1 MEIVF
6 ECGGVTG
13 HRLFEDLRLFAFVQH
28 FGEQPEVVPLGF
40 RVFGQGEEMAA
51 DQQWLITLAFGQLEV
66 AAMTFE
72 GAFGQMLAAL
82 AVDEAARVIVVFEVG
97 QGVATVFAF
106 QGQARFFEVVVATG
120 GAAGAGFQAQVEA
133 LDNRVAGDHAGVLL
147 IGHRGQF
154 REHRLVIAENELV
167 RVGAVLEVEV
177 NAFFLAQ
184 ALDEVQIRLV
194 VLHAVDAFR
203 IDRTG
208 LEFVG
213 VALDA
218 VLFQHHADDFRHAEV
233 LEDALVDAVREVS
246 QLRAQRHRITGQ
258 AFARVTL
265 RGAVDLAMDAAAVRR
280 QLQEGHYSS
289 MIRGAWVDSYL
300 QTQELLGLKEGQ
312 GVSSEDEADYKA
324 FEARLQEQMAN
335 YRKTMATDEDRSEFA
350 LFEKYHDTYMQIQ
363 DAVLDLHK
371 RNLEAD
377 AIKLFNEKLTP
388 AWYTG
393 RMKLNDIIGENKVV
407 ADTAMANIDDAV
419 ATAKVS
425 MVISLLVAVL
435 AAGLCGLL
443 LMRAIMAPMN
453 RIVTIL
459 DIMRTGDLSSRLNLD
474 RKDEFGAVET
484 GFNDM
489 MTELTSL
496 VSQAQRSSVQVTT
509 SVTEIAAT
517 SKQQQATATE
527 TAATTTEIGATS
539 REIAATSRDLV
550 RTMTEVS
557 TAADQAS
564 VLAGSGQQGLARMED
579 TMHSVMGAA
588 DLVNAKLAILN
599 EKAGNINQVV
609 VTIVKV
615 ADQTNLLSLNAAIE
629 AEKAGEYGR
638 GFAVVATEV
647 RRLADQTAVAT
658 YDIEQMVREIQSA
671 VSAGVMGMDKF
682 SEEVRRGMSE
692 VQQVGEQLS
701 QIIHQVQALAPRVL
715 MVNEGMQAQATG
727 AEQINHA
734 LVQLGDAS
742 SQTVESLRQ
751 ASFAIDELSQVA
763 VGLRSGVS
771 RFKV

>member
-1 MEIVF
+1 VKNW
-6 ECGGVTG
+6 T
-13 HRLFEDLRLFAFVQH
+13 LRQRILASFAVII
-28 FGEQPEVVPLGF
+28 
-40 RVFGQGEEMAA
+40 A
-51 DQQWLITLAFGQLEV
+51 I
-66 AAMTFE
+66 
-72 GAFGQMLAAL
+72 MLL
-82 AVDEAARVIVVFEVG
+82 M
-97 QGVATVFAF
+97 
-106 QGQARFFEVVVATG
+106 VVVSYSRLLKI
-120 GAAGAGFQAQVEA
+120 EA
-133 LDNRVAGDHAGVLL
+133 SENSVRDDAIPGVY
-147 IGHRGQF
+147 
-154 REHRLVIAENELV
+154 
-167 RVGAVLEVEV
+167 
-177 NAFFLAQ
+177 
-184 ALDEVQIRLV
+184 
-194 VLHAVDAFR
+194 
-203 IDRTG
+203 
-208 LEFVG
+208 
-213 VALDA
+213 
-218 VLFQHHADDFRHAEV
+218 
-233 LEDALVDAVREVS
+233 
-246 QLRAQRHRITGQ
+246 
-258 AFARVTL
+258 
-265 RGAVDLAMDAAAVRR
+265 
-280 QLQEGHYSS
+280 YSS

-312 GVSSEDEADYKA
+312 GISSEDAADYKA
-324 FEARLQEQMAN
+324 FESRLQEQMAN
-335 YRKTMATDEDRSEFA
+335 YRGTVVTDEDKLEFA
-350 LFEKYHDTYMQIQ
+350 AFEKYHDAYLKIQ

-377 AIKLFNEKLTP
+377 AVKLFHEQLTP
-388 AWYTG
+388 TWYSG
-393 RMKLNDIIGENKVV
+393 RMKLNDIIGENKKV
-407 ADTAMANIDDAV
+407 ADKAMANIDEAV
-419 ATAKVS
+419 AAAKVS
-425 MVISLLVAVL
+425 MFVSLLVAVL
-435 AAGLCGLL
+435 AAGFCGLL

-453 RIVTIL
+453 RIVQIL

-682 SEEVRRGMSE
+682 SEEVRRGMAE

>member
-1 MEIVF
+1 MKNW
-6 ECGGVTG
+6 T
-13 HRLFEDLRLFAFVQH
+13 LRQRILASFAVII
-28 FGEQPEVVPLGF
+28 
-40 RVFGQGEEMAA
+40 A
-51 DQQWLITLAFGQLEV
+51 I
-66 AAMTFE
+66 
-72 GAFGQMLAAL
+72 MLL
-82 AVDEAARVIVVFEVG
+82 M
-97 QGVATVFAF
+97 
-106 QGQARFFEVVVATG
+106 VVASYSRLLSIQTS
-120 GAAGAGFQAQVEA
+120 AETVRT
-133 LDNRVAGDHAGVLL
+133 DSIPGVY
-147 IGHRGQF
+147 
-154 REHRLVIAENELV
+154 
-167 RVGAVLEVEV
+167 
-177 NAFFLAQ
+177 
-184 ALDEVQIRLV
+184 
-194 VLHAVDAFR
+194 
-203 IDRTG
+203 
-208 LEFVG
+208 
-213 VALDA
+213 
-218 VLFQHHADDFRHAEV
+218 
-233 LEDALVDAVREVS
+233 
-246 QLRAQRHRITGQ
+246 
-258 AFARVTL
+258 
-265 RGAVDLAMDAAAVRR
+265 
-280 QLQEGHYSS
+280 YSS
-289 MIRGAWVDSYL
+289 MVRSAWVDSFVLTL
-300 QTQELLGLKEGQ
+300 QLVGSSNQRDLT
-312 GVSSEDEADYKA
+312 SEDRKLYASYE
-324 FEARLQEQMAN
+324 ERLNRELEN
-335 YRKTMATDEDRSEFA
+335 YRGTIFDNQDRAEFNEFERLHQVFGKTLAQVLQLYENKEFA
-350 LFEKYHDTYMQIQ
+350 QAETLVSEQLAPVWASGRKQLNTLIDSNRSSATTASENISQ
-363 DAVLDLHK
+363 AV
-371 RNLEAD
+371 
-377 AIKLFNEKLTP
+377 
-388 AWYTG
+388 
-393 RMKLNDIIGENKVV
+393 
-407 ADTAMANIDDAV
+407 TA
-419 ATAKVS
+419 AKVS
-425 MVISLLVAVL
+425 MLISLAIAVL
-435 AAGLCGLL
+435 AAALCGFLL
-443 LMRAIMAPMN
+443 LQAIMSPMK
-453 RIVTIL
+453 RIVAIL
-459 DIMRTGDLSSRLNLD
+459 EVMRSGDLSSRLNLE

-489 MTELTSL
+489 MTELTAL

-550 RTMTEVS
+550 RTMTEVTS
-557 TAADQAS
+557 AADQAS
-564 VLAGSGQQGLARMED
+564 ILAGSGQQGLARMEE

-682 SEEVRRGMSE
+682 SEEVRRGMFE
-692 VQQVGEQLS
+692 VTQVGEQLS

-727 AEQINHA
+727 AEQINLA

>member
-1 MEIVF
+1 MKNW
-6 ECGGVTG
+6 T
-13 HRLFEDLRLFAFVQH
+13 LRQRILASFAVII
-28 FGEQPEVVPLGF
+28 
-40 RVFGQGEEMAA
+40 A
-51 DQQWLITLAFGQLEV
+51 I
-66 AAMTFE
+66 
-72 GAFGQMLAAL
+72 MLL
-82 AVDEAARVIVVFEVG
+82 M
-97 QGVATVFAF
+97 
-106 QGQARFFEVVVATG
+106 VVVSYSRLLKI
-120 GAAGAGFQAQVEA
+120 EA
-133 LDNRVAGDHAGVLL
+133 SENSVRDVAIPGVY
-147 IGHRGQF
+147 
-154 REHRLVIAENELV
+154 
-167 RVGAVLEVEV
+167 
-177 NAFFLAQ
+177 
-184 ALDEVQIRLV
+184 
-194 VLHAVDAFR
+194 
-203 IDRTG
+203 
-208 LEFVG
+208 
-213 VALDA
+213 
-218 VLFQHHADDFRHAEV
+218 
-233 LEDALVDAVREVS
+233 
-246 QLRAQRHRITGQ
+246 
-258 AFARVTL
+258 
-265 RGAVDLAMDAAAVRR
+265 
-280 QLQEGHYSS
+280 YSS

-312 GVSSEDEADYKA
+312 GISSEDAADYKA
-324 FEARLQEQMAN
+324 FESRLQEQMAN
-335 YRKTMATDEDRSEFA
+335 YRGTVVTDEDKLEFA
-350 LFEKYHDTYMQIQ
+350 AFEKYHDAYLKIQ

-377 AIKLFNEKLTP
+377 AVKLFHEQLTP
-388 AWYTG
+388 TWYSG
-393 RMKLNDIIGENKVV
+393 RMKLNDIIGENKKV
-407 ADTAMANIDDAV
+407 ADKAMANIDEAV
-419 ATAKVS
+419 AAAKVS
-425 MVISLLVAVL
+425 MFVSLLVAVL
-435 AAGLCGLL
+435 AAGFCGLL

-453 RIVTIL
+453 RIVQIL

-682 SEEVRRGMSE
+682 SEEVRRGMAE

>member
-1 MEIVF
+1 MKNWTLRQRILASFAVIIAIMLLM
-6 ECGGVTG
+6 VVVSYS
-13 HRLFEDLRLFAFVQH
+13 RLLKIEA
-28 FGEQPEVVPLGF
+28 GEQSV
-40 RVFGQGEEMAA
+40 
-51 DQQWLITLAFGQLEV
+51 
-66 AAMTFE
+66 
-72 GAFGQMLAAL
+72 
-82 AVDEAARVIVVFEVG
+82 
-97 QGVATVFAF
+97 
-106 QGQARFFEVVVATG
+106 
-120 GAAGAGFQAQVEA
+120 
-133 LDNRVAGDHAGVLL
+133 
-147 IGHRGQF
+147 
-154 REHRLVIAENELV
+154 RE
-167 RVGAVLEVEV
+167 
-177 NAFFLAQ
+177 
-184 ALDEVQIRLV
+184 
-194 VLHAVDAFR
+194 
-203 IDRTG
+203 
-208 LEFVG
+208 
-213 VALDA
+213 DA
-218 VLFQHHADDFRHAEV
+218 VPGV
-233 LEDALVDAVREVS
+233 Y
-246 QLRAQRHRITGQ
+246 
-258 AFARVTL
+258 
-265 RGAVDLAMDAAAVRR
+265 
-280 QLQEGHYSS
+280 YSS
-289 MIRGAWVDSYL
+289 MIRSAWVDSYL
-300 QTQELLGLKEGQ
+300 QTQELLGLKKGEGI
-312 GVSSEDEADYKA
+312 SAEDAADFKA
-324 FEARLQEQMAN
+324 FEARLEEQMGN
-335 YRKTMATDEDRSEFA
+335 YQGTVTTDEDKSEFA
-350 LFEKYHDTYMQIQ
+350 LFKQDVLNYNKIQ
-363 DAVLDLHK
+363 AQVLDLHQ
-371 RNLEAD
+371 RNLDDEAT
-377 AIKLFNEKLTP
+377 KLFTEQLTP
-388 AWYTG
+388 AWTAG
-393 RMKLNDIIGENKVV
+393 RMKLNDIIRENKAV
-407 ADTAMANIDDAV
+407 ADEAMNNIDDAV
-419 ATAKVS
+419 AAAKVS
-425 MVISLLVAVL
+425 MGVSLLVAVL
-435 AAGLCGLL
+435 AAAACGLL

-453 RIVTIL
+453 LIVRIL
-459 DIMRTGDLSSRLNLD
+459 DIMRTGDLSTRLNLD

-489 MTELTSL
+489 MTELTAL

>member
-1 MEIVF
+1 VKNW
-6 ECGGVTG
+6 T
-13 HRLFEDLRLFAFVQH
+13 LRQRILASFAVII
-28 FGEQPEVVPLGF
+28 
-40 RVFGQGEEMAA
+40 A
-51 DQQWLITLAFGQLEV
+51 I
-66 AAMTFE
+66 
-72 GAFGQMLAAL
+72 MLL
-82 AVDEAARVIVVFEVG
+82 M
-97 QGVATVFAF
+97 
-106 QGQARFFEVVVATG
+106 VVVSYSRLLKIESS
-120 GAAGAGFQAQVEA
+120 EA
-133 LDNRVAGDHAGVLL
+133 S
-147 IGHRGQF
+147 
-154 REHRLVIAENELV
+154 V
-167 RVGAVLEVEV
+167 R
-177 NAFFLAQ
+177 
-184 ALDEVQIRLV
+184 D
-194 VLHAVDAFR
+194 
-203 IDRTG
+203 
-208 LEFVG
+208 
-213 VALDA
+213 
-218 VLFQHHADDFRHAEV
+218 
-233 LEDALVDAVREVS
+233 DALPG
-246 QLRAQRHRITGQ
+246 LY
-258 AFARVTL
+258 
-265 RGAVDLAMDAAAVRR
+265 
-280 QLQEGHYSS
+280 YSS
-289 MIRGAWVDSYL
+289 MVRSAWVDTYL
-300 QTQELLGLKEGQ
+300 QTQEMLGLKEGQ
-312 GVSSEDEADYKA
+312 GFSAEEAEK
-324 FEARLQEQMAN
+324 FKTFQARLQEQMTR
-335 YRKTMATDEDRSEFA
+335 YQETVTTEEDKVEYA
-350 LFEKYHDTYMQIQ
+350 VFEKLHENYHKVL
-363 DAVLDLHK
+363 ASVLDLHK
-371 RNLEAD
+371 RNQEVE
-377 AIKLFNEKLTP
+377 AIKMFNEQLTP
-388 AWYTG
+388 AWTAG
-393 RMKLNDIIGENKVV
+393 RMKLNDIIRENKAV
-407 ADTAMANIDDAV
+407 ADVDVANIDDAV
-419 ATAKVS
+419 LTAKTI
-425 MVISLLVAVL
+425 MGISLLVAIL

-453 RIVTIL
+453 RIVQIL
-459 DIMRTGDLSSRLNLD
+459 EIMRTGDLSGRLNLE

-489 MTELTSL
+489 MAELTSL

>member
-1 MEIVF
+1 VKNWTLRQRILASFAVIIAIMLLMV
-6 ECGGVTG
+6 VVSYS
-13 HRLFEDLRLFAFVQH
+13 RLLKIE
-28 FGEQPEVVPLGF
+28 
-40 RVFGQGEEMAA
+40 
-51 DQQWLITLAFGQLEV
+51 TSEV
-66 AAMTFE
+66 A
-72 GAFGQMLAAL
+72 
-82 AVDEAARVIVVFEVG
+82 
-97 QGVATVFAF
+97 
-106 QGQARFFEVVVATG
+106 
-120 GAAGAGFQAQVEA
+120 
-133 LDNRVAGDHAGVLL
+133 
-147 IGHRGQF
+147 
-154 REHRLVIAENELV
+154 V
-167 RVGAVLEVEV
+167 R
-177 NAFFLAQ
+177 
-184 ALDEVQIRLV
+184 D
-194 VLHAVDAFR
+194 
-203 IDRTG
+203 
-208 LEFVG
+208 
-213 VALDA
+213 DA
-218 VLFQHHADDFRHAEV
+218 VPGVYL
-233 LEDALVDAVREVS
+233 
-246 QLRAQRHRITGQ
+246 
-258 AFARVTL
+258 
-265 RGAVDLAMDAAAVRR
+265 
-280 QLQEGHYSS
+280 SS
-289 MIRGAWVDSYL
+289 MIRSAWVDSYL
-300 QTQELLGLKEGQ
+300 QTLELLGLRENKQ
-312 GVSSEDEADYKA
+312 LSDADRAEFKS
-324 FEARLQEQMAN
+324 FEARILQQMDN
-335 YRKTMATDEDRSEFA
+335 YEKTIAGGDDRSEFDK
-350 LFEKYHDTYMQIQ
+350 FETLHQAYNKSLST
-363 DAVLDLHK
+363 VLDSLQRGDLAAARK
-371 RNLEAD
+371 EFD
-377 AIKLFNEKLTP
+377 TQLTP
-388 AWYTG
+388 TWTAG
-393 RMKLNDIIGENKVV
+393 RMKLNDIITENKNV
-407 ADTAMANIDDAV
+407 ADRATNAIDDAV
-419 ATAKVS
+419 SAAKISMFVS
-425 MVISLLVAVL
+425 LVVAIL

-443 LMRAIMAPMN
+443 LMRAIMAPMQ
-453 RIVTIL
+453 RIVDIL
-459 DIMRTGDLSSRLNLD
+459 ETMRDGDLSKRLNLE

-489 MTELTSL
+489 MTELTAL

-539 REIAATSRDLV
+539 REIAATSKDLV

-564 VLAGSGQQGLARMED
+564 VAAGSGQQGLARMEE

-682 SEEVRRGMSE
+682 SEEVRRGMFE

>member
-1 MEIVF
+1 VKN
-6 ECGGVTG
+6 
-13 HRLFEDLRLFAFVQH
+13 
-28 FGEQPEVVPLGF
+28 
-40 RVFGQGEEMAA
+40 
-51 DQQWLITLAFGQLEV
+51 W
-66 AAMTFE
+66 
-72 GAFGQMLAAL
+72 
-82 AVDEAARVIVVFEVG
+82 
-97 QGVATVFAF
+97 
-106 QGQARFFEVVVATG
+106 
-120 GAAGAGFQAQVEA
+120 
-133 LDNRVAGDHAGVLL
+133 
-147 IGHRGQF
+147 
-154 REHRLVIAENELV
+154 
-167 RVGAVLEVEV
+167 
-177 NAFFLAQ
+177 
-184 ALDEVQIRLV
+184 
-194 VLHAVDAFR
+194 
-203 IDRTG
+203 
-208 LEFVG
+208 
-213 VALDA
+213 
-218 VLFQHHADDFRHAEV
+218 
-233 LEDALVDAVREVS
+233 
-246 QLRAQRHRITGQ
+246 
-258 AFARVTL
+258 TL
-265 RGAVDLAMDAAAVRR
+265 RQRILASFAVIIAIMLLMVMVSFSSLLKIESSEETVRTDAAPGVY
-280 QLQEGHYSS
+280 YSS
-289 MIRGAWVDSYL
+289 MIRSAWVDSYVL
-300 QTQELLGLKEGQ
+300 TQRIVGLSEHRDMTAADLEL
-312 GVSSEDEADYKA
+312 YKSY
-324 FEARLQEQMAN
+324 EARLEAEMEN
-335 YRKTMATDEDRSEFA
+335 YRKTIFDAGDQADYDAFEVRHKAFNQVLNKVVDLYQHKQYEQARVA
-350 LFEKYHDTYMQIQ
+350 LEQ
-363 DAVLDLHK
+363 
-371 RNLEAD
+371 E
-377 AIKLFNEKLTP
+377 LTP
-388 AWYTG
+388 AWGDG
-393 RMKLNDIIGENKVV
+393 RKQLNVV
-407 ADTAMANIDDAV
+407 IDRNRDQTAGATEAIRQAV
-419 ATAKVS
+419 TAAKIS
-425 MVISLLVAVL
+425 MGLSLLVAIL

-443 LMRAIMAPMN
+443 LMRAITAPMS
-453 RIVTIL
+453 RIVQIL
-459 DIMRTGDLSSRLNLD
+459 EIMRTGDLSSRLNLD
-474 RKDEFGAVET
+474 RKDEFGAVQT

-489 MTELTSL
+489 MTDLTSL

-763 VGLRSGVS
+763 VGLRGGVS

>member
-1 MEIVF
+1 MKNW
-6 ECGGVTG
+6 T
-13 HRLFEDLRLFAFVQH
+13 LRQRILASFAVII
-28 FGEQPEVVPLGF
+28 
-40 RVFGQGEEMAA
+40 A
-51 DQQWLITLAFGQLEV
+51 I
-66 AAMTFE
+66 
-72 GAFGQMLAAL
+72 MLL
-82 AVDEAARVIVVFEVG
+82 M
-97 QGVATVFAF
+97 
-106 QGQARFFEVVVATG
+106 VVVSYSRLLKI
-120 GAAGAGFQAQVEA
+120 EA
-133 LDNRVAGDHAGVLL
+133 SESSVRDDAIPGVY
-147 IGHRGQF
+147 
-154 REHRLVIAENELV
+154 
-167 RVGAVLEVEV
+167 
-177 NAFFLAQ
+177 
-184 ALDEVQIRLV
+184 
-194 VLHAVDAFR
+194 
-203 IDRTG
+203 
-208 LEFVG
+208 
-213 VALDA
+213 
-218 VLFQHHADDFRHAEV
+218 
-233 LEDALVDAVREVS
+233 
-246 QLRAQRHRITGQ
+246 
-258 AFARVTL
+258 
-265 RGAVDLAMDAAAVRR
+265 
-280 QLQEGHYSS
+280 YSS

-312 GVSSEDEADYKA
+312 GISSEDVADYKA
-324 FEARLQEQMAN
+324 FENRLQEQMAS
-335 YRKTMATDEDRSEFA
+335 YRSTITTDEDRIEFA
-350 LFEKYHDTYMQIQ
+350 AFEKDHDAYMQIQ
-363 DAVLDLHK
+363 DQVLDLHK
-371 RNLEAD
+371 RNLEVEAV
-377 AIKLFNEKLTP
+377 KLFSEKLTP

-393 RMKLNDIIGENKVV
+393 RMKLNDIIGENKKV
-407 ADTAMANIDDAV
+407 ADQAMANIDEAV
-419 ATAKVS
+419 AAAKIS
-425 MVISLLVAVL
+425 MFVSLLVAVL
-435 AAGLCGLL
+435 AAGACGLL

-453 RIVTIL
+453 RIVQIL
-459 DIMRTGDLSSRLNLD
+459 DIMRTGDLSSRLNLE

-489 MTELTSL
+489 MTELTAL

-647 RRLADQTAVAT
+647 RRLADRTAVAT

-682 SEEVRRGMSE
+682 SEEVRRGMAE

>member
-1 MEIVF
+1 MKNW
-6 ECGGVTG
+6 T
-13 HRLFEDLRLFAFVQH
+13 LRQRILASFAVIIAIM
-28 FGEQPEVVPLGF
+28 LL
-40 RVFGQGEEMAA
+40 M
-51 DQQWLITLAFGQLEV
+51 IV
-66 AAMTFE
+66 AAYS
-72 GAFGQMLAAL
+72 
-82 AVDEAARVIVVFEVG
+82 
-97 QGVATVFAF
+97 
-106 QGQARFFEVVVATG
+106 
-120 GAAGAGFQAQVEA
+120 
-133 LDNRVAGDHAGVLL
+133 
-147 IGHRGQF
+147 
-154 REHRLVIAENELV
+154 RLVSIESSEDKV
-167 RVGAVLEVEV
+167 RT
-177 NAFFLAQ
+177 
-184 ALDEVQIRLV
+184 DSIP
-194 VLHAVDAFR
+194 
-203 IDRTG
+203 G
-208 LEFVG
+208 LY
-213 VALDA
+213 
-218 VLFQHHADDFRHAEV
+218 
-233 LEDALVDAVREVS
+233 
-246 QLRAQRHRITGQ
+246 
-258 AFARVTL
+258 
-265 RGAVDLAMDAAAVRR
+265 
-280 QLQEGHYSS
+280 YSS
-289 MIRGAWVDSYL
+289 MIRSAWVDSYV
-300 QTQELLGLKEGQ
+300 QTLHLMNDVTGRPLTKEEKDLYA
-312 GVSSEDEADYKA
+312 SY
-324 FEARLQEQMAN
+324 EARLEKELAG
-335 YRKTMATDEDRSEFA
+335 YRSTISDGTDESEYEAFLVRHKAYDASLDTVVA
-350 LFEKYHDTYMQIQ
+350 LFEKNDMDQARRLLVEQ
-363 DAVLDLHK
+363 
-371 RNLEAD
+371 
-377 AIKLFNEKLTP
+377 LTP
-388 AWYTG
+388 AWNAG
-393 RMKLNDIIGENKVV
+393 RQQLNKMIEDNQNAAIHASN
-407 ADTAMANIDDAV
+407 NISD
-419 ATAKVS
+419 
-425 MVISLLVAVL
+425 AVL
-435 AAGLCGLL
+435 AAKASMLVSLLIAVIAASVCGFLL
-443 LMRAIMAPMN
+443 LRAIMSPMQ
-453 RIVTIL
+453 RIVSIL
-459 DIMRTGDLSSRLNLD
+459 DVMRSGDLSKRLDLE

-489 MTELTSL
+489 MAELTAL

-550 RTMTEVS
+550 RTMTEVTS
-557 TAADQAS
+557 AADQAS
-564 VLAGSGQQGLARMED
+564 ILAGSGQQGLARMED
-579 TMHSVMGAA
+579 TMHQVMGAA

>member
-1 MEIVF
+1 MKNW
-6 ECGGVTG
+6 T
-13 HRLFEDLRLFAFVQH
+13 LRQRILASFAVII
-28 FGEQPEVVPLGF
+28 
-40 RVFGQGEEMAA
+40 A
-51 DQQWLITLAFGQLEV
+51 I
-66 AAMTFE
+66 
-72 GAFGQMLAAL
+72 MLL
-82 AVDEAARVIVVFEVG
+82 M
-97 QGVATVFAF
+97 
-106 QGQARFFEVVVATG
+106 VVVSYSRLLKI
-120 GAAGAGFQAQVEA
+120 EA
-133 LDNRVAGDHAGVLL
+133 SQEA
-147 IGHRGQF
+147 
-154 REHRLVIAENELV
+154 V
-167 RVGAVLEVEV
+167 R
-177 NAFFLAQ
+177 
-184 ALDEVQIRLV
+184 D
-194 VLHAVDAFR
+194 
-203 IDRTG
+203 
-208 LEFVG
+208 
-213 VALDA
+213 DA
-218 VLFQHHADDFRHAEV
+218 VPGVYL
-233 LEDALVDAVREVS
+233 
-246 QLRAQRHRITGQ
+246 
-258 AFARVTL
+258 
-265 RGAVDLAMDAAAVRR
+265 
-280 QLQEGHYSS
+280 SS
-289 MIRGAWVDSYL
+289 MIRSAWVDSYL
-300 QTQELLGLKEGQ
+300 HTIDIVGLRDDKTLNNT
-312 GVSSEDEADYKA
+312 DKTDYKA
-324 FEARLQEQMAN
+324 FEARIEQQMAN
-335 YRKTMATDEDRSEFA
+335 YEKTIHGQADRMEFDNFKA
-350 LFEKYHDTYMQIQ
+350 AHLTYNK
-363 DAVLDLHK
+363 VLSQVLE
-371 RNLEAD
+371 RVEAD
-377 AIKLFNEKLTP
+377 DLPGARTLLEEQLTP
-388 AWYTG
+388 IWTEG
-393 RMKLNDIIGENKVV
+393 RMKLNDIITENKSVSDR
-407 ADTAMANIDDAV
+407 ATAAIDESV
-419 ATAKVS
+419 LSAKVS
-425 MVISLLVAVL
+425 MAVSLIIAIL

-443 LMRAIMAPMN
+443 LMRAIMAPMQ
-453 RIVTIL
+453 RIVDIL
-459 DIMRTGDLSSRLNLD
+459 GTMRDGDLSKRLNLE

-489 MTELTSL
+489 MTELTAL

-539 REIAATSRDLV
+539 REIAATSKDLV

-564 VLAGSGQQGLARMED
+564 VAAGSGQQGLARMEE

-682 SEEVRRGMSE
+682 SEEVRRGMFE
-692 VQQVGEQLS
+692 VTQVGEQLS

-727 AEQINHA
+727 AEQINQA

>member
-1 MEIVF
+1 MKNW
-6 ECGGVTG
+6 T
-13 HRLFEDLRLFAFVQH
+13 LRQRILASFAVII
-28 FGEQPEVVPLGF
+28 
-40 RVFGQGEEMAA
+40 A
-51 DQQWLITLAFGQLEV
+51 I
-66 AAMTFE
+66 
-72 GAFGQMLAAL
+72 MLL
-82 AVDEAARVIVVFEVG
+82 M
-97 QGVATVFAF
+97 
-106 QGQARFFEVVVATG
+106 VVASYSRLLSIESSEET
-120 GAAGAGFQAQVEA
+120 VRT
-133 LDNRVAGDHAGVLL
+133 DSIPGVY
-147 IGHRGQF
+147 
-154 REHRLVIAENELV
+154 
-167 RVGAVLEVEV
+167 
-177 NAFFLAQ
+177 
-184 ALDEVQIRLV
+184 
-194 VLHAVDAFR
+194 
-203 IDRTG
+203 
-208 LEFVG
+208 
-213 VALDA
+213 
-218 VLFQHHADDFRHAEV
+218 
-233 LEDALVDAVREVS
+233 
-246 QLRAQRHRITGQ
+246 
-258 AFARVTL
+258 
-265 RGAVDLAMDAAAVRR
+265 
-280 QLQEGHYSS
+280 YSS
-289 MIRGAWVDSYL
+289 MVRSAWVDSYVLTL
-300 QTQELLGLKEGQ
+300 QLVGSATQRDLTSEDRKLYASYEDRMNQEL
-312 GVSSEDEADYKA
+312 D
-324 FEARLQEQMAN
+324 N
-335 YRKTMATDEDRSEFA
+335 YRTTIFDDQDRAEFDEFERIHGEYTKALSGVLQFYEDKKTE
-350 LFEKYHDTYMQIQ
+350 Q
-363 DAVLDLHK
+363 
-371 RNLEAD
+371 AD
-377 AIKLFNEKLTP
+377 AMLNEQLAP
-388 AWYTG
+388 LWAAG
-393 RMKLNDIIGENKVV
+393 RKQLNTII
-407 ADTAMANIDDAV
+407 DTNRTQANHATETIANAV
-419 ATAKVS
+419 TTAKIS
-425 MVISLLVAVL
+425 MVISLIVAVL
-435 AAGLCGLL
+435 AAGLCGYLL
-443 LMRAIMAPMN
+443 LRAIMSPMQ
-453 RIVTIL
+453 RIVSIL
-459 DIMRTGDLSSRLNLD
+459 ETMRSGDLSSRLNLD

-489 MTELTSL
+489 MNELTAL

-550 RTMTEVS
+550 RTMTEVTS
-557 TAADQAS
+557 AADQAS
-564 VLAGSGQQGLARMED
+564 ILAGSGQQGLARMEE

-682 SEEVRRGMSE
+682 SEEVRRGMAE
-692 VQQVGEQLS
+692 VTQVGEQLS

-727 AEQINHA
+727 AEQINLA

>member
-1 MEIVF
+1 VKNW
-6 ECGGVTG
+6 T
-13 HRLFEDLRLFAFVQH
+13 LRQRILASFAVII
-28 FGEQPEVVPLGF
+28 
-40 RVFGQGEEMAA
+40 A
-51 DQQWLITLAFGQLEV
+51 I
-66 AAMTFE
+66 
-72 GAFGQMLAAL
+72 MLL
-82 AVDEAARVIVVFEVG
+82 M
-97 QGVATVFAF
+97 
-106 QGQARFFEVVVATG
+106 VVVSYS
-120 GAAGAGFQAQVEA
+120 
-133 LDNRVAGDHAGVLL
+133 RLL
-147 IGHRGQF
+147 KI
-154 REHRLVIAENELV
+154 EDSEENV
-167 RVGAVLEVEV
+167 R
-177 NAFFLAQ
+177 
-184 ALDEVQIRLV
+184 
-194 VLHAVDAFR
+194 
-203 IDRTG
+203 
-208 LEFVG
+208 
-213 VALDA
+213 
-218 VLFQHHADDFRHAEV
+218 
-233 LEDALVDAVREVS
+233 VDAVPGVY
-246 QLRAQRHRITGQ
+246 
-258 AFARVTL
+258 
-265 RGAVDLAMDAAAVRR
+265 
-280 QLQEGHYSS
+280 YSS
-289 MIRGAWVDSYL
+289 MIRGGWVDSYVL
-300 QTQELLGLKEGQ
+300 TQQIVGLSGNREITAEDKARYQ
-312 GVSSEDEADYKA
+312 GFEQHLREEMQNYQKLIQNPADQASFDE
-324 FEARLQEQMAN
+324 FEANHLAFNQAMA
-335 YRKTMATDEDRSEFA
+335 K
-350 LFEKYHDTYMQIQ
+350 
-363 DAVLDLHK
+363 VLDLYQRK
-371 RNLEAD
+371 DYEGARQALDKE
-377 AIKLFNEKLTP
+377 LTP
-388 AWYTG
+388 EWIGG
-393 RMKLNDIIGENKVV
+393 RGHLNHIIERNRELAEN
-407 ADTAMANIDDAV
+407 ATQTIGDAV
-419 ATAKVS
+419 TAAKVAMGLS
-425 MVISLLVAVL
+425 FLVALIV
-435 AAGLCGLL
+435 AVLCGLL
-443 LMRAIMAPMN
+443 LMRAIMGPMN
-453 RIVTIL
+453 RIVEIL
-459 DIMRTGDLSSRLNLD
+459 EIMRSGDLSGRLNLA

-489 MTELTSL
+489 MAELTSL

-517 SKQQQATATE
+517 SRQQQATATE

-564 VLAGSGQQGLARMED
+564 VAAGSGQQGLARMEE

-682 SEEVRRGMSE
+682 SEEVRRGMAE

-742 SQTVESLRQ
+742 SQTVDSLRQ
-751 ASFAIDELSQVA
+751 ASSAIDELSQVA

>member
-1 MEIVF
+1 MKNW
-6 ECGGVTG
+6 T
-13 HRLFEDLRLFAFVQH
+13 LRQRILASFAVII
-28 FGEQPEVVPLGF
+28 
-40 RVFGQGEEMAA
+40 A
-51 DQQWLITLAFGQLEV
+51 I
-66 AAMTFE
+66 
-72 GAFGQMLAAL
+72 MLL
-82 AVDEAARVIVVFEVG
+82 M
-97 QGVATVFAF
+97 
-106 QGQARFFEVVVATG
+106 VVVSYSRLLKIEES
-120 GAAGAGFQAQVEA
+120 EA
-133 LDNRVAGDHAGVLL
+133 S
-147 IGHRGQF
+147 
-154 REHRLVIAENELV
+154 V
-167 RVGAVLEVEV
+167 R
-177 NAFFLAQ
+177 
-184 ALDEVQIRLV
+184 
-194 VLHAVDAFR
+194 
-203 IDRTG
+203 
-208 LEFVG
+208 
-213 VALDA
+213 
-218 VLFQHHADDFRHAEV
+218 
-233 LEDALVDAVREVS
+233 EDALPGVY
-246 QLRAQRHRITGQ
+246 
-258 AFARVTL
+258 
-265 RGAVDLAMDAAAVRR
+265 
-280 QLQEGHYSS
+280 YSS
-289 MIRGAWVDSYL
+289 MIRGAWSDSYL
-300 QTQELLGLKEGQ
+300 RIQEMLGLKEGQ
-312 GVSSEDEADYKA
+312 GISAADAADFKSY
-324 FEARLQEQMAN
+324 EARLQEQIGN
-335 YRKTMATDEDRSEFA
+335 YRGTVTTDEDKVEFA
-350 LFEKYHDTYMQIQ
+350 AFEKYNENYHNSLA
-363 DAVLDLHK
+363 AVLDLHQ
-371 RNLEAD
+371 RNEEAQ
-377 AIKLFNEKLTP
+377 AIKLFNEQLTP
-388 AWYTG
+388 IWTAG
-393 RMKLNDIIGENKVV
+393 RMKLNDILRENKAV
-407 ADTAMANIDDAV
+407 ADLDIVAIDDAV
-419 ATAKVS
+419 LTAKII
-425 MVISLLVAVL
+425 MGISLLVAVL

-453 RIVTIL
+453 RIVEIL
-459 DIMRTGDLSSRLNLD
+459 EIMRTGDLSRRLDLA

-489 MTELTSL
+489 MAELTSL

-564 VLAGSGQQGLARMED
+564 VLAGSGQQGLARMEE

-615 ADQTNLLSLNAAIE
+615 ADQT
-629 AEKAGEYGR
+629 
-638 GFAVVATEV
+638 
-647 RRLADQTAVAT
+647 AVAT

-682 SEEVRRGMSE
+682 SEEVRRGMAE
-692 VQQVGEQLS
+692 VQQIGEQLS

-751 ASFAIDELSQVA
+751 ASSAIDELSQVA

>member
-1 MEIVF
+1 MKNW
-6 ECGGVTG
+6 T
-13 HRLFEDLRLFAFVQH
+13 LRQRILASFAVII
-28 FGEQPEVVPLGF
+28 
-40 RVFGQGEEMAA
+40 A
-51 DQQWLITLAFGQLEV
+51 I
-66 AAMTFE
+66 
-72 GAFGQMLAAL
+72 MLL
-82 AVDEAARVIVVFEVG
+82 M
-97 QGVATVFAF
+97 
-106 QGQARFFEVVVATG
+106 VVVAYS
-120 GAAGAGFQAQVEA
+120 
-133 LDNRVAGDHAGVLL
+133 RLL
-147 IGHRGQF
+147 SI
-154 REHRLVIAENELV
+154 ESSEE
-167 RVGAVLEVEV
+167 
-177 NAFFLAQ
+177 
-184 ALDEVQIRLV
+184 
-194 VLHAVDAFR
+194 
-203 IDRTG
+203 
-208 LEFVG
+208 
-213 VALDA
+213 
-218 VLFQHHADDFRHAEV
+218 
-233 LEDALVDAVREVS
+233 AVRNDSIPGV
-246 QLRAQRHRITGQ
+246 
-258 AFARVTL
+258 
-265 RGAVDLAMDAAAVRR
+265 
-280 QLQEGHYSS
+280 HYSS
-289 MIRGAWVDSYL
+289 MMRSAWVDSYVLTL
-300 QTQELLGLKEGQ
+300 QLVGSSNRREL
-312 GVSSEDEADYKA
+312 SSEDRQLYASYEERLNQELENYRNTIYEQDDRSSFDEFEHLHKQYGQVLAKVLELYQNKA
-324 FEARLQEQMAN
+324 FDQASDMVAEQLAVTWMAGRKQLNNVIDANRQSAVEATNAI
-335 YRKTMATDEDRSEFA
+335 ADS
-350 LFEKYHDTYMQIQ
+350 
-363 DAVLDLHK
+363 VL
-371 RNLEAD
+371 A
-377 AIKLFNEKLTP
+377 
-388 AWYTG
+388 
-393 RMKLNDIIGENKVV
+393 
-407 ADTAMANIDDAV
+407 
-419 ATAKVS
+419 AKVS
-425 MVISLLVAVL
+425 MLISLILAVI

-443 LMRAIMAPMN
+443 LLRAIMSPMQ
-453 RIVTIL
+453 RIVSIL
-459 DIMRTGDLSSRLNLD
+459 EVMRSGDLSRRLNLE

-550 RTMTEVS
+550 RTMTEVTS
-557 TAADQAS
+557 AADQAS
-564 VLAGSGQQGLARMED
+564 ILAGSGQQGLARMEE

-599 EKAGNINQVV
+599 EKASNINQVV